1 MELNVTMIPALEDPG
16 DRSPGY
22 QRELGEFA
30 KSLTKA
36 GVEYEAAPGSL
47 LLTAPSP
54 FIYGGRFVIKMIEAH
69 GATVVAAV
77 AAWLHGRSG
86 RKVRLKVGEVEAQ
99 AQTVEEVEK
108 LLKQAQEIQQRN
120 QPKAIHES

>member
-16 DRSPGY
+16 DRSPDY
-22 QRELGEFA
+22 QRQLGEFA
-30 KSLTKA
+30 KSLAKA
-36 GVEYEAAPGSL
+36 GVEYEATPGIL
-47 LLTAPSP
+47 RLTEPSP
-54 FIYGGRFVIKMIEAH
+54 FIYAGRFVIKMIEMR
-69 GATVVAAV
+69 GATVVTAV

-86 RKVRLKVGEVEAQ
+86 RKVRLKVGEIEAE

-108 LLKQAQEIQQRN
+108 LLKQAEEIQERT